1 MPLMSCRWFY
11 PICFLLEEEEGAVA
25 EGACE
30 VFGGEEI

>member
-1 MPLMSCRWFY
+1 MSCRWFY
-11 PICFLLEEEEGAVA
+11 HICFLLEEEGAVT